1 MWAIEEIKVR
11 QRARDRNILEG
22 DRNTTYFYAVANQRA
37 RKKRIEGLQ
46 SDHGLVQDTPGILK
60 IAVQYYKELFGWESR
75 EPFCLADN
83 FWDACDLVFSEEN
96 SSLESPFREKEIK
109 EVVFSCYAEGAP
121 GPDGLSFSFYHE
133 FWEAIKWDI
142 VRMFVDF
149 YYGKLDLFR
158 LNLLS

>member
-1 MWAIEEIKVR
+1 LDLEFESRILDERESPRFKSLGRELEKMWAIEEIKVR
-11 QRARDRNILEG
+11 QRAQDRNILEG
-22 DRNTTYFYAVANQRA
+22 DRNTTYFYVVANQRA

-96 SSLESPFREKEIK
+96 SSLESPFREKGDQRGC
-109 EVVFSCYAEGAP
+109 F
-121 GPDGLSFSFYHE
+121 
-133 FWEAIKWDI
+133 
-142 VRMFVDF
+142 
-149 YYGKLDLFR
+149 
-158 LNLLS
+158 